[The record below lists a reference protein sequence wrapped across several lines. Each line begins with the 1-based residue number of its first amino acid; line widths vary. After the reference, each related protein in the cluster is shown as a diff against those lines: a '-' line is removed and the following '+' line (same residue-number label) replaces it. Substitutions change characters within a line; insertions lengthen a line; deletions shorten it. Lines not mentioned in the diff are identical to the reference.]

1 MSAEMHAALDA
12 RVTAAIDIFTLC
24 EGESF
29 VRRVRGVRPPVC
41 VLQPVLRDVW
51 YDHLLFAD
59 PRSDDL
65 TAIIDLHA
73 AGIDTPATDLAR
85 LMGSWQPP
93 SGCTL
98 LSLPERWPE
107 AIASYDRIR
116 PLSRAEAGMVA
127 FLHGTGVVCGLDN
140 WFRWTLEEHRVF
152 PDARRVLDRIDRL
165 LTELPG
171 AIATAWTA
179 AGNAD

>member
-1 MSAEMHAALDA
+1 VATAINIFHECGGEMLLSRVAAM
-12 RVTAAIDIFTLC
+12 R
-24 EGESF
+24 SWS
-29 VRRVRGVRPPVC
+29 C

-51 YDHLLFAD
+51 CDHVLFAD
-59 PRSDDL
+59 ARSDDV

-85 LMGSWQPP
+85 LMGSWQSP

-98 LSLPERWPE
+98 LSLPERWTE

-116 PLSRAEAGMVA
+116 PLSRMEAGMVA

-140 WFRWTLEEHRVF
+140 WFRWMLEEHRVF
-152 PDARRVLDRIDRL
+152 PDAQRVLDRIDRL